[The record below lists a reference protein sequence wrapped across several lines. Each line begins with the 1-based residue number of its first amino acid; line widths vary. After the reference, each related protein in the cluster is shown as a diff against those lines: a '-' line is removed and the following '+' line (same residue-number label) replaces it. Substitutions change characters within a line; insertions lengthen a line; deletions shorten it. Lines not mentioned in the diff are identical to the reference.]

1 MASINI
7 GELAATTIEN
17 YEKSLQDNI
26 FNDHVLLNHMKSND
40 GVKLYDGGT
49 KIRVPLMYSTNT
61 TVKAFSGVDTLDTT
75 YQDTVD
81 AAEYDYKMYNVS
93 ITLTLEDELKNSG
106 TSAILDLL
114 EAKIKQAEMSISER
128 LNNDLYNGA
137 GSDAKEVTGIETL
150 IAASGT
156 VGNINGTTQ
165 AFWQSYVDS
174 TSEALSIADMRTAK
188 NTANLGNGGKK
199 VSIIVTTQTL
209 HEKYASLLTAS
220 YVMNQ
225 QVVSSKEGKRLGD
238 GGFSALEFE
247 GVPVVFDEDCTS
259 GAMYFLNTFNLKLGI
274 HKDANFK
281 VVKKAEPTDQHI
293 AVSHIVFMGNTV
305 MNRRASLAK
314 LTAKTA

>member
-1 MASINI
+1 MPSINI

-26 FNDHVLLNHMKSND
+26 FKDHVLLNHMKEND

-49 KIRVPLMYSTNT
+49 KIRVPLMYATNT
-61 TVKAFSGVDTLDTT
+61 TVKAFSGTDTLDLT

-81 AAEYDYKMYNVS
+81 AAEYNYKMYDVS
-93 ITLTLEDELKNSG
+93 IVFTLEDELKNSG
-106 TSAILDLL
+106 TSQMLDLL
-114 EAKIKQAEMSISER
+114 EAKIKQAEMSLAER
-128 LNNDLYNGA
+128 LNDDMYNGA
-137 GSDAKEVTGIETL
+137 ASDSKEVTGIETL

-156 VGNINGTTQ
+156 VGGINGTNET
-165 AFWQSYVDS
+165 WWRSTVDS

-188 NTANLGNGGKK
+188 NSANLGNGGKK

-225 QVVSSKEGKRLGD
+225 QVVSKEGKRLGD

-247 GVPVVFDEDCTS
+247 SVPVVYDEACTS

-281 VVKKAEPTDQHI
+281 VVKKSEPTDQHI

-305 MNRRASLAK
+305 MNRRKSLAK
-314 LTAKTA
+314 LTNKTA